1 MEQNNLITCKNVS
14 FDYEGNYV
22 LNNLNFVIEK
32 NDYLCIVGKNGAGK
46 STLIKGLLNI
56 KQPSNGKI
64 VMENGLLPNEIGY
77 LPQQTD
83 TQKDFPAS
91 VYEVVLSGCLNR
103 LGMKPFYTKKEKNI
117 VQENLDRMGIS
128 NLKNHCYRELSG
140 GQQQRVLLA
149 RALCATKKM
158 ILLDEPVAGL
168 DPVVT
173 KELYSLIKKINE
185 DLGITIVMVSHDIKM
200 VVEDSKHILHISDSN
215 IFYGTTNEYINSD
228 LGKRFIGGETN
239 A

>member
-1 MEQNNLITCKNVS
+1 MEQSNLITCKNVS
-14 FDYEGNYV
+14 FEYEGNYV
-22 LNNLNFVIEK
+22 LNNLNFAIEK

-56 KQPSNGKI
+56 KQPSSGKI
-64 VMENGLLPNEIGY
+64 VLENGLMPNEIGY

-83 TQKDFPAS
+83 AQKDFPAS

-117 VQENLDRMGIS
+117 AQQNLERMGIS
-128 NLKNHCYRELSG
+128 SLKNKCYRELSG

-173 KELYSLIKKINE
+173 KELYSLIKMINE
-185 DLGITIVMVSHDIKM
+185 ELSITVVMVSHDINMAVK
-200 VVEDSKHILHISDSN
+200 DAKHILHICN
-215 IFYGTTNEYINSD
+215 PNVFYGTAKEYINSD
-228 LGKRFIGGETN
+228 LGKFFIGGAMN
-239 A
+239 D

>member
-1 MEQNNLITCKNVS
+1 MEQSNLITCKNVS
-14 FDYEGNYV
+14 FEYEGNYV
-22 LNNLNFVIEK
+22 LNNLNFSIEK

-56 KQPSNGKI
+56 KQPSKGKI
-64 VMENGLLPNEIGY
+64 VLENGLMPNEIGY

-83 TQKDFPAS
+83 SQKDFPAS

-103 LGMKPFYTKKEKNI
+103 LGIKPFYTKKEKNI
-117 VQENLDRMGIS
+117 AQQNLEKMGIS
-128 NLKNHCYRELSG
+128 NLKNKCYRELSG

-168 DPVVT
+168 DPMAT
-173 KELYSLIKKINE
+173 KELYSLIKMINE
-185 DLGITIVMVSHDIKM
+185 ELSITVVMVSHDINTAVK
-200 VVEDSKHILHISDSN
+200 DAKHILHICQPN
-215 IFYGTTNEYINSD
+215 IFYGTAKEYLNSD
-228 LGKRFIGGETN
+228 LGKFFVGGVMN
-239 A
+239 D

>member
-22 LNNLNFVIEK
+22 LKNLNFVIEK

-56 KQPSNGKI
+56 KQPTSGKI

-83 TQKDFPAS
+83 VQKDFPAS

-103 LGMKPFYTKKEKNI
+103 LGMKPFYSKKEKNI

-128 NLKNHCYRELSG
+128 NLKIHCYRELSG

-228 LGKRFIGGETN
+228 LGKCFIGGETN